1 MATRRGAKRS
11 VIEISSSSEQKNGDE
26 EYEGSSEESEPLS
39 ESDDDDFDSSAS
51 RYSFP
56 INISIYQPI
65 YASIPN

>member
-11 VIEISSSSEQKNGDE
+11 VIEISSSSEEGDE
-26 EYEGSSEESEPLS
+26 EESEPLS